1 MSTDANDRS
10 FSIRTSPNRV
20 QEATPE
26 DLQAKVDRL
35 QELVCLLLAKNEK
48 IRMALMVA
56 NTGESFDDWLCSAS
70 HLNSLCTSGW
80 DVPARTDGL
89 PKA

>member
-1 MSTDANDRS
+1 MSTDANDGS
-10 FSIRTSPNRV
+10 FPIRTSPNGV
-20 QEATPE
+20 QEAAPE
-26 DLQAKVDRL
+26 DLQAKVHML

-48 IRMALMVA
+48 IRMALLVA

-70 HLNSLCTSGW
+70 HFNSLCTSAW
-80 DVPARTDGL
+80 DVPARTDSL

>member
-10 FSIRTSPNRV
+10 FPIRTSPNKD
-20 QEATPE
+20 QDAAPE
-26 DLQAKVDRL
+26 DLQTKVDRL

-70 HLNSLCTSGW
+70 YLTSLSTSGW
-80 DVPARTDGL
+80 DVSTRTDSL

>member
-1 MSTDANDRS
+1 MSTEDNDRS
-10 FSIRTSPNRV
+10 FPIRTSPNKV

-26 DLQAKVDRL
+26 DLQTRVDRL

-56 NTGESFDDWLCSAS
+56 NTGESLNDWLCGAS
-70 HLNSLCTSGW
+70 HLNYLCSGGW
-80 DVPARTDGL
+80 DVPDRTDSL

>member
-1 MSTDANDRS
+1 MSSDANDRS
-10 FSIRTSPNRV
+10 FPIRTSPNKIH
-20 QEATPE
+20 EAAPE

-56 NTGESFDDWLCSAS
+56 NSGESFDDWLCSAS
-70 HLNSLCTSGW
+70 HLDRLFASEW
-80 DVPARTDGL
+80 EVPARRYSL